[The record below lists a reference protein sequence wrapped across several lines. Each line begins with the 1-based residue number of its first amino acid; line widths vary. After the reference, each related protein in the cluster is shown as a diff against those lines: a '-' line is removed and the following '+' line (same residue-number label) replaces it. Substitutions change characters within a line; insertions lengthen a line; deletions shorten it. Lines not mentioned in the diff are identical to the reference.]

1 MGFAT
6 VGLGLFYLAWRY
18 NILFVTDTTIDT
30 RGLIY
35 PRALKQL
42 FAGIYIA
49 ELCMIGLFGASVAIG
64 PLILSKQLTRP
75 SPSSGSVYRTNTLA
89 VIIFTIFTALFH
101 ITINSALDPL
111 LYNLP
116 RSLEHEEGS
125 LRLEAQMASGVSG
138 GSTEYKNGHSEPKRE
153 LDGPAT
159 TTGNGKKPGLFSKF
173 LKPWAHCD
181 YATLRKIVPEDSID
195 FSNLYSD
202 EVARNAYYPP
212 EVNSPTPLL
221 WIPSDAAG
229 ISKQEVRDSGKVIP
243 ITDEGCTLNDKNKL
257 EWDTEAVRPPLW
269 EEKIY
274 Y

>member
-1 MGFAT
+1 
-6 VGLGLFYLAWRY
+6 
-18 NILFVTDTTIDT
+18 
-30 RGLIY
+30 
-35 PRALKQL
+35 
-42 FAGIYIA
+42 
-49 ELCMIGLFGASVAIG
+49 MIV
-64 PLILSKQLTRP
+64 
-75 SPSSGSVYRTNTLA
+75 
-89 VIIFTIFTALFH
+89 FTIFTALFH

-116 RSLEHEEGS
+116 RSLEHQESS
-125 LRLEAQMASGVSG
+125 LRLESQTASGISG
-138 GSTEYKNGHSEPKRE
+138 ASTEYKNGHNKPKRE

-159 TTGNGKKPGLFSKF
+159 TGATTSGKKPGLFTKF
-173 LKPWAHCD
+173 FKPWTHCD
-181 YATLRKIVPEDSID
+181 YATLRKVVPDHVLD
-195 FSNLYSD
+195 FDNLYSD

-212 EVNSPTPLL
+212 EVNSATPLL